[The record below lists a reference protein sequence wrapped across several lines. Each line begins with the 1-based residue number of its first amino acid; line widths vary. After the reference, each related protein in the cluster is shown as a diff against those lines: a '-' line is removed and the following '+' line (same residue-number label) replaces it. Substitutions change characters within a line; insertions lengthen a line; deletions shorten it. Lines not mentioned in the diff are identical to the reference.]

1 MHGMVGNRPRYNA
14 IVLSCSII
22 DKQEIIEKYLLSC
35 DLKSSILPRQGTIR
49 ENQFLHRLFLH
60 FAVSSVL
67 VPGQPSTSTRNRV
80 RITTRVRKRL
90 YLDCRNYNRAWL

>member
-35 DLKSSILPRQGTIR
+35 DLKSSIMLPRQGTIR
-49 ENQFLHRLFLH
+49 QNQFLHRLFLH
-60 FAVSSVL
+60 FAVSLIYSL
-67 VPGQPSTSTRNRV
+67 
-80 RITTRVRKRL
+80 K
-90 YLDCRNYNRAWL
+90 Y